1 MTELSQVRA
10 ETTQQPVVD
19 ASVVD
24 ATENLAKANK
34 RAMDFLFG
42 AQRLVFDEL
51 LFAANELLDRAKTE
65 THLFSEFASRMAE
78 AHSVKNIRTLWEECG
93 RHQIEFMR
101 RDSERLFNHG
111 QRIIENMST
120 LFDGRRSD

>member
-1 MTELSQVRA
+1 MTELSKVRA
-10 ETTQQPVVD
+10 ETAEQG
-19 ASVVD
+19 VVD
-24 ATENLAKANK
+24 ATENLAKTS
-34 RAMDFLFG
+34 RRTMDFLFG
-42 AQRLVFDEL
+42 AQRLVLDEL

-93 RHQIEFMR
+93 RHQIDFIR

-111 QRIIENMST
+111 QRIIEKMTT